1 MKLPIINSIVFGE
14 LRPKIYLKVEEISG
28 EEVAKPCSLSEIW
41 KHFDERTIAPLGY
54 GGIDEN
60 GNHYYRPIDRPNEE
74 DEVDYLTLANAFAH
88 FPSSLSELEN
98 YCIKHLSPYVS
109 FDFERERPINISSI
123 ATASYT
129 PVFEYHF
136 PADFP
141 FQASTLPQFPI
152 YRFYD
157 NIVKAEMTR
166 IKLALLEYTKTAQS
180 DVLTINQ
187 VSDTLKDILQYALNI
202 IEDPDDVLIFSF
214 DELHEFDE
222 TNGNQL
228 KFKYSVF
235 PIILKHLIK
244 TYFEIEI
251 LFRFV
256 LKRNVE
262 QDFDDV
268 FFKCMNQYP
277 SKPAKIELQTVIL
290 VQEAQHYIA
299 ANNIEAL
306 HHYHPQLANFYHVN
320 TKNPVFLDV
329 LKAAENAIFLTDNTN
344 ISQLIDDKF
353 CKAKFQENR
362 KALEKRILALKNP
375 RQIQS
380 ILEDEL
386 DELDLFADS
395 NITIQSIPRMLRAW
409 ITKQL
414 EVNEHHLGSSYEPV
428 TETPPHNSS
437 IKELPSSVEYATN
450 VLEEKYNR
458 FVTAVR
464 IYRFEELKKVSC
476 LDSNQKSQLIH
487 LIVEKPAAYAVVMLI
502 HIGYF
507 DLLKKEYSMNK
518 TKMFQHVA
526 KAIGSDE
533 RSVKGYF
540 NVLDPK
546 LHEDKATYNSEYY
559 VEPVKKDYDA
569 IARK

>member
-1 MKLPIINSIVFGE
+1 MNLPIIQSIIYGQ
-14 LRPKIYLKVEEISG
+14 LRPKIYLKVEKIAG

-41 KHFDERTIAPLGY
+41 EHFDERTIVPLGY
-54 GGIDEN
+54 GGIDED
-60 GNHYYRPIDRPNEE
+60 GNHYYKPLDRPYEE
-74 DEVDYLTLANAFAH
+74 DEIDYLMLANTFAH
-88 FPSSLSELEN
+88 IPNSLSELEN
-98 YCIKHLSPYVS
+98 FCIKHLSSYIS
-109 FDFERERPINISSI
+109 FHFGREQPVNISSI
-123 ATASYT
+123 APASFT
-129 PVFEYHF
+129 PVSEYHF
-136 PADFP
+136 PVDFP
-141 FQASTLPQFPI
+141 YQTIALPPFPI

-157 NIVKAEMTR
+157 NIVRAEMTR
-166 IKLALLEYTKTAQS
+166 IKLALLEYANTVQS
-180 DVLTINQ
+180 DILTISEVN
-187 VSDTLKDILQYALNI
+187 DTLKDILQYALNI
-202 IEDPDDVLIFSF
+202 IEDPDDVLVFSF
-214 DELHEFDE
+214 DKMHELDE
-222 TNGNQL
+222 TNVNQL

-235 PIILKHLIK
+235 PIILKYLIK

-256 LKRNVE
+256 LKRNIE
-262 QDFDDV
+262 QDFEDV
-268 FFKCMNQYP
+268 FYKCMNQYP
-277 SKPAKIELQTVIL
+277 SKNAKIELQTVIL
-290 VQEAQHYIA
+290 VQEAQHYIT
-299 ANNIEAL
+299 ANNITAL
-306 HHYHPQLANFYHVN
+306 LHYHPQLTSFYHVN
-320 TKNPVFLDV
+320 TKSPVFLEV

-386 DELDLFADS
+386 EELDLFADT

-428 TETPPHNSS
+428 TETHPHNSS

-464 IYRFEELKKVSC
+464 IYRFEELEKVSC

-546 LHEDKATYNSEYY
+546 LHEDKAIYNSEYY